1 MIEEYG
7 GAAGLIEGF
16 GNTGQVVNQVI
27 GIATA
32 FVYDDVSLAILKA
45 VDLSIGL
52 KVPKD
57 VEIEGLD
64 ITLHGEVV
72 QRRRKP
78 GVARPPRNLPRG

>member
-27 GIATA
+27 GVATA
-32 FVYDDVSLAILKA
+32 FVYDAVVSLAILKA
-45 VDLSIGL
+45 VDWSIGL

-72 QRRRKP
+72 Q
-78 GVARPPRNLPRG
+78 

>member
-27 GIATA
+27 GVATV
-32 FVYDDVSLAILKA
+32 FVYGAVVSLVILK
-45 VDLSIGL
+45 VIDWTIGL

-72 QRRRKP
+72 Q
-78 GVARPPRNLPRG
+78 